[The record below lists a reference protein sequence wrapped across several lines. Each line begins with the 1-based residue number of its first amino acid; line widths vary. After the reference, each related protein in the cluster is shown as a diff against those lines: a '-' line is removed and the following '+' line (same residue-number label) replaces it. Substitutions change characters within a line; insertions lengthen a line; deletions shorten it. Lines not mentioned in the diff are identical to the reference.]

1 MRTGTR
7 HRARVTAMFL
17 AVFLATSAL
26 CGRLAYLMIFR
37 SEYYSG
43 KAEDLHQRERTIKAA
58 RGRIIDRNGT
68 VIADNRTVCTVSVIH
83 NQVEEPEAGDRGSG
97 GDPGPA
103 GGEGAGAGGEEKLP
117 EIVKTNVPKG
127 RGTPSAAW
135 AGGGEGR

>member
-1 MRTGTR
+1 MNENRTR

-83 NQVEEPEAGDRGSG
+83 NQVEEPE
-97 GDPGPA
+97 PHTPA
-103 GGEGAGAGGEEKLP
+103 STPEVVFGMDQEILTRDLFPLEEDSFEVRLP
-117 EIVKTNVPKG
+117 FE
-127 RGTPSAAW
+127 
-135 AGGGEGR
+135 

>member
-1 MRTGTR
+1 MNENRTR

-83 NQVEEPEAGDRGSG
+83 NQVEEP
-97 GDPGPA
+97 
-103 GGEGAGAGGEEKLP
+103 
-117 EIVKTNVPKG
+117 
-127 RGTPSAAW
+127 
-135 AGGGEGR
+135 